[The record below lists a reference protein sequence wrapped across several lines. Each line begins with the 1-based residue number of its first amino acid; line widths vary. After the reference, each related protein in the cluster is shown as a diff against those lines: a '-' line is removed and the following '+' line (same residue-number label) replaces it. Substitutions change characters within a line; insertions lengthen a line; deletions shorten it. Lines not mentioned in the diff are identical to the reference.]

1 MLSNISRTGY
11 SLRTLAVRRSAGCLS
26 SSSSRNDLTLARSRK
41 FSSTQTT
48 GANPGEEQKEQET
61 KKEEP
66 RHQRLDGPGG
76 QPLSAPSSRGFT
88 PIITGLL
95 VVGVGLTAYGLYELY
110 SIMHMWP
117 PEIRADLRSGL
128 LAKRKGDLSIASQY
142 LHRAW
147 EHTKTLPLDAFGPDP
162 LLKTTGIGITL
173 GGILEQSSDLAAAYD
188 VYEDVFWALRTAHL
202 RPSAG
207 TGTGSG
213 DGNGDGNGNGNA
225 QGEGEQGLPPP
236 STRDTRPP
244 LGVETLQGLSSADK
258 MRAVALAYKL
268 GELAHALGRPR
279 AEEERWLVWSVEAI
293 LRTVL
298 DTPPVGAVEVVRTVG
313 TGAEGGVGGAEARPN
328 LKVLVE
334 QLGLP
339 LWAMRHDL
347 AAPFEALGTFYAEE
361 GNVPTTDICLLRPRL
376 RLRVCS
382 VMCLVL
388 DERVLLHCT
397 DERNAFALPL
407 YLQAIAILIPPA
419 PSVTPV
425 EDKCAQL
432 MGNITELLARSLS
445 RASAPPE
452 ATSQA
457 EAWAQKG
464 LDTVLAARRASPIR
478 HAVCEEALA
487 VLLYNV
493 AMVRELAGDE
503 PRARALL
510 SENLEQARKIDM
522 QEGIQHAQDALR
534 RLDGG
539 AGAEGVQPLVVD
551 RLASAGGG
559 SAKGKGKDNGV

>member
-1 MLSNISRTGY
+1 MVQADNRSPHPPLEA
-11 SLRTLAVRRSAGCLS
+11 SLPSLQACSSLAWASLLMDCKSPLPSSHSKKKVLADPVEPKQIRAVLDNAHVAPRNPRRPAQRPAREAERRSQHRIPIPPPVRPPS
-26 SSSSRNDLTLARSRK
+26 PTTTS
-41 FSSTQTT
+41 FSSYPCLCLTS
-48 GANPGEEQKEQET
+48 PI
-61 KKEEP
+61 P
-66 RHQRLDGPGG
+66 I
-76 QPLSAPSSRGFT
+76 PLPPSFPNTLPATIS
-88 PIITGLL
+88 
-95 VVGVGLTAYGLYELY
+95 
-110 SIMHMWP
+110 
-117 PEIRADLRSGL
+117 
-128 LAKRKGDLSIASQY
+128 
-142 LHRAW
+142 AW

-361 GNVPTTDICLLRPRL
+361 GNVP
-376 RLRVCS
+376 
-382 VMCLVL
+382 
-388 DERVLLHCT
+388 
-397 DERNAFALPL
+397 
-407 YLQAIAILIPPA
+407 
-419 PSVTPV
+419 
-425 EDKCAQL
+425 
-432 MGNITELLARSLS
+432 
-445 RASAPPE
+445 
-452 ATSQA
+452 
-457 EAWAQKG
+457 
-464 LDTVLAARRASPIR
+464 
-478 HAVCEEALA
+478 
-487 VLLYNV
+487 
-493 AMVRELAGDE
+493 
-503 PRARALL
+503 
-510 SENLEQARKIDM
+510 
-522 QEGIQHAQDALR
+522 
-534 RLDGG
+534 
-539 AGAEGVQPLVVD
+539 
-551 RLASAGGG
+551 
-559 SAKGKGKDNGV
+559 